1 MNLKALTSLVIIA
14 AATTAMALL
23 GSCHSL
29 DKWDNDYYGNFDA
42 LWTELDRHYCFFEQ
56 KDVDWD
62 EVGARYR
69 ARINPEMDYTEF
81 FALCAEM
88 LNELRDG
95 HTNLSSWFDV
105 SYYRKWWSDYPE
117 NFDLRLIQE
126 HYLNFDYNS
135 GGPMIYKILD
145 DHNIGYM
152 RCSTF
157 SGGYGMAFLDHM
169 LLSMKDCEGLVIDVR
184 SNSGGDLTT
193 VKTLVSQFIDNR
205 ILGGYIQ
212 HKTGPG
218 HTDFSEPYAYYI
230 DPAENHVRWLK
241 PVVVLTNRSTYSAAN
256 NFVSIMKSLPH
267 VAVVGDVTGG
277 GCGMPYSSE
286 LPCGWA
292 VRFSAC
298 PIYDAEMSLTENGV
312 APSPGC
318 RMDMNR
324 MAALNG
330 HDTILDTA
338 LRLIHQAADETRQ
351 SGGERVLAPS
361 QI

>member
-1 MNLKALTSLVIIA
+1 MKLKATPYFLLVGVGLA
-14 AATTAMALL
+14 AMALTA
-23 GSCHSL
+23 SCHSI
-29 DKWDNDYYGNFDA
+29 DKWNNDYYGNFDA
-42 LWTELDRHYCFFEQ
+42 LWTELDHHYCFFDQ

-69 ARINPEMDYTEF
+69 ARINPEMEYDEF

-105 SYYRKWWSDYPE
+105 SYYRNWWSDYPE
-117 NFDLRLIQE
+117 NFNLRLIE
-126 HYLNFDYNS
+126 EDYLHFDYAS
-135 GGPMIYKILD
+135 GGTMIYKILE

-152 RCSTF
+152 RCSNF
-157 SGGYGMAFLDHM
+157 SGGYGMSFLDHM

-184 SNSGGDLTT
+184 NNSGGDLTT
-193 VKTLVSQFIDNR
+193 VEKLVSQFVNTQ
-205 ILGGYIQ
+205 ILAGYIQ

-218 HTDFSEPYAYYI
+218 HNDFSEPYAYYI
-230 DPAENHVRWLK
+230 DPAGNHVRWLK

-286 LPCGWA
+286 LPCGWG

-298 PIYDAEMSLTENGV
+298 PIYDATMSLTENGV
-312 APSPGC
+312 QPSPGC
-318 RMDMNR
+318 RVDMDR
-324 MAALNG
+324 EAEFNG
-330 HDTILDTA
+330 RDTILEAA
-338 LRLIHQAADETRQ
+338 LELIHRAVAEAEANKD
-351 SGGERVLAPS
+351 SRVLSPAE
-361 QI
+361 